1 MTSKLPGVND
11 YYTTLDEI
19 NVPTMVSG
27 CVTAEL
33 EMAEPACR
41 QCLTALRWS
50 MILQG

>member
-27 CVTAEL
+27 C
-33 EMAEPACR
+33 
-41 QCLTALRWS
+41 LTDFRWS
-50 MILQG
+50 MMLQG